1 MPLLLNVDGIFPIVV
16 VAYLVLHS
24 PAFILLGISA
34 WIKETK
40 PQASKVLKIIAIVY
54 FVVGTGICGALLT
67 G

>member
-1 MPLLLNVDGIFPIVV
+1 MSLLLEVGNLFPFVIT
-16 VAYLVLHS
+16 AYLILHL

-34 WIKETK
+34 WIKQSK